1 MNKILF
7 LKILIGFMTLLIFL
21 GMGLL
26 VYGLL
31 FYKKTPKLLSRP
43 ESTAAAPAPAAAA
56 VPEIRLGVKGG
67 RIADAL
73 PCGDFLCVRL
83 SSDFNDDIITVI
95 DPKTMRV
102 TGRIHPGEAQ

>member
-43 ESTAAAPAPAAAA
+43 APAAAVSA
-56 VPEIRLGVKGG
+56 PEASVPEIHLGIKGG

-73 PCGDFLCVRL
+73 PCGDFLCVRV
-83 SSDFNDDIITVI
+83 SSDFDGDVVTVV

-102 TGRIHPGEAQ
+102 TGRIHPGENR

>member
-43 ESTAAAPAPAAAA
+43 APTA

-73 PCGDFLCVRL
+73 PCGDFLCVRV
-83 SSDFNDDIITVI
+83 SSDFDGDVITVV
-95 DPKTMRV
+95 DPKTMRI
-102 TGRIHPGEAQ
+102 TGRVHPGEAE

>member
-1 MNKILF
+1 MNKIVF

-43 ESTAAAPAPAAAA
+43 APTAAAPASATA

-73 PCGDFLCVRL
+73 PCGDFLCVRV
-83 SSDFNDDIITVI
+83 SSDFDGDVITVV
-95 DPKTMRV
+95 DPKTMRI
-102 TGRIHPGEAQ
+102 TGRVHPGEAE